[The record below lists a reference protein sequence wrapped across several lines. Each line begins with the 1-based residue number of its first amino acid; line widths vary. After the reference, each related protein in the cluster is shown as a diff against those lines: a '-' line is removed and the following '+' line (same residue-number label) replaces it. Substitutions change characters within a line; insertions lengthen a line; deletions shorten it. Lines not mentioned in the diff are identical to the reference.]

1 MRVALV
7 LILCMLWPT
16 LAMAR
21 VDLTMQS
28 SVGPVGG
35 KSFEQFSKNAHK
47 ALTDDLKE
55 VGDPVNQAGA
65 FAAVSRVIQGQLI
78 ASNYP
83 SWKGVNQPPAPF
95 TNERGNRLYFPVRI
109 LGKGK
114 KIRLANLSIQVTSG
128 DAMDVLNYEG
138 SFSASAYNKHRV
150 GIDYG
155 PDEKRDTDDDVI
167 YNNNQPGGIAV
178 DEIIY
183 TGLGIAVHANDARV
197 AVNKRE
203 AEMTKLM
210 TGLMGTHSSYEL
222 TAKYTLLDDD
232 ETTVLA
238 TADRTVKVYPQ
249 PEHVQIGPVPESP
262 WPLFVGA
269 GAGLG
274 VILIIAGT
282 RQMIR
287 RHRHRMLSMTPL
299 PDEEPV

>member
-1 MRVALV
+1 MRFALV
-7 LILCMLWPT
+7 LILSLLYPT

-21 VDLTMQS
+21 VELDMQP

-35 KSFEQFSKNAHK
+35 KSFDQFSKNAHE
-47 ALTDDLKE
+47 ALVKNLKE
-55 VGDPVNQAGA
+55 LGDPVNQAGA
-65 FAAVSRVIQGQLI
+65 FTVVSRIIQGQLI

-95 TNERGNRLYFPVRI
+95 SNERGNRLYFPVHI
-109 LGKGK
+109 LGKGQK
-114 KIRLANLSIQVTSG
+114 VRLANLSIQITSG
-128 DAMDVLNYEG
+128 DSMEVFNYEG

-155 PDEKRDTDDDVI
+155 PDGKRDTSDDVI

-203 AEMTKLM
+203 NELTKLM
-210 TGLMGTHSSYEL
+210 TSLMGAHTSYEL
-222 TAKYTLLDDD
+222 TATYTLMDDD
-232 ETTVLA
+232 ETTILA
-238 TADRTVKVYPQ
+238 TDSRTVKVYPQ
-249 PEHVQIGPVPESP
+249 PEHVQIGPIPESP

-274 VILIIAGT
+274 LILLVAGT

-287 RHRHRMLSMTPL
+287 RHRHRMLSITPL